1 MFESLHEGK
10 PASAGVTQQGDIRQA
25 GGTADSPN
33 DVGRCAITGVFG
45 WRHSCLEH
53 RMAPEVV
60 IGRWLAFCAHP
71 IAAWRLLPKS
81 GRCLIALSYAAVS
94 YAAALGIL
102 LTLD

>member
-1 MFESLHEGK
+1 M
-10 PASAGVTQQGDIRQA
+10 SAGAQLLGYS
-25 GGTADSPN
+25 GGGIFA
-33 DVGRCAITGVFG
+33 V
-45 WRHSCLEH
+45 EH

>member
-1 MFESLHEGK
+1 
-10 PASAGVTQQGDIRQA
+10 
-25 GGTADSPN
+25 
-33 DVGRCAITGVFG
+33 
-45 WRHSCLEH
+45 
-53 RMAPEVV
+53 MAPEVV